1 MFRSVVVLGC
11 LGVLSLSGG
20 WLSAEDRS
28 GAESVDKIDKDPQ
41 LVYNVEGL
49 T

>member
-1 MFRSVVVLGC
+1 MFLFSSRLGLLC
-11 LGVLSLSGG
+11 LSGG
-20 WLSAEDRS
+20 WLCAEGPSRGESDSIEPDR
-28 GAESVDKIDKDPQ
+28 Q